1 MDLVGEIVITES
13 MVPQSRRLRNRKR
26 TVMNRQPRELRKL
39 TNELQEIVM
48 SVRMVPVGGNISED
62 EPNCQGYEQT
72 A

>member
-1 MDLVGEIVITES
+1 
-13 MVPQSRRLRNRKR
+13 
-26 TVMNRQPRELRKL
+26 
-39 TNELQEIVM
+39 VM